1 VHVTAIAAHPGF
13 DSVFGRGA
21 PTLGLFFAIEAYQGA
36 VPTMQG
42 QIELARRAEDVGFAA
57 LWFRDVPLLDPSF
70 GDAGQVY
77 DPWVYLGHVAA
88 QTSSVALATG
98 GVVLPLRHPLDV
110 AKAAASV
117 DVLSSGR
124 MLLGLSGGDRP
135 VEYPAYGVSH
145 SRRAERFRDSVGFL
159 EAAHD
164 TPPRYRSDLGSLTT
178 AVDLLPKPTVGR
190 LPLLAVGRA
199 GQDLD
204 WLAGR
209 FDAYVT
215 YPRAVEAQRRA
226 VDEWRAACAALPTP
240 TPKPFAQSL
249 YIDLV
254 ADAGRPATAIHLG
267 YRLGWRAL
275 AELLLT
281 LGAIGVDH
289 IVLNLKY
296 GSRPASQV
304 IEDIGDFVIPAL
316 RDGAPARSRSNGARL

>member
-1 VHVTAIAAHPGF
+1 MTAAEIHPGF
-13 DSVFGRGA
+13 STVFGGGSP
-21 PTLGLFFAIEAYQGA
+21 PTLGLFFAIESYSGA
-36 VPTMQG
+36 VPTMHD
-42 QIELARRAEDVGFAA
+42 QIELAQRAEEVGFAA

-88 QTSSVALATG
+88 HTNSIALATG
-98 GVVLPLRHPLDV
+98 GIVLPLRHPLDI

-135 VEYPAYGVSH
+135 VEYPAYGLDLAG
-145 SRRAERFRDSVGFL
+145 RAERFRDAVTYL
-159 EAAHD
+159 EVAHHAHP
-164 TPPRYRSDLGSLTT
+164 TLRSPLGILPGT
-178 AVDLLPKPTVGR
+178 VDLLPKPTSGT

-199 GQDLD
+199 GQDLA
-204 WLAGR
+204 WLARR

-215 YPRAVEAQRRA
+215 YPRSPEGQRHA
-226 VDEWRAACAALPTP
+226 VDEWREAVNAVAPRTR
-240 TPKPFAQSL
+240 KPFAQSL

-254 ADAGRPATAIHLG
+254 ADAGAHPSPIHLG

-275 AELLLT
+275 VDLLLA
-281 LGAIGVDH
+281 LGAIGVEH

-296 GSRPASQV
+296 GSRPAARV
-304 IEDIGDFVIPAL
+304 IEDLGDFVIPAL
-316 RDGAPARSRSNGARL
+316 RSAAGTQPQPTGDAR